1 MVTKLGRLL
10 CLANLVRRVGYPPF
24 DKTELISP
32 TRALLD
38 EARPAVVPTYVL
50 GARFRKL
57 VKRDIFRVEDMAISA
72 PRLENL
78 PFGIPFLCRLLLRHN
93 AICAGRQAPPKENAT
108 ESFC

>member
-1 MVTKLGRLL
+1 
-10 CLANLVRRVGYPPF
+10 
-24 DKTELISP
+24 
-32 TRALLD
+32 
-38 EARPAVVPTYVL
+38 
-50 GARFRKL
+50 
-57 VKRDIFRVEDMAISA
+57 VEDKAISA